1 MSKEKI
7 LFHSEE
13 IPFIL
18 KQKGEIRK
26 WIKSAIQAEKRVPGD
41 ISFIFCSDE
50 YLLNINIQYLDHD
63 TYTDIITFDNSEED
77 EMIEGDIF
85 ISIDRVKENAVQFNT
100 SEQDELH
107 RVIIHG
113 ILHLIGYTDK
123 DKSHKSQMTDKENHY
138 LQLRAF

>member
-18 KQKGEIRK
+18 KQKGEVRK
-26 WIKSAIQAEKRVPGD
+26 WIKNAILTEKKIPGD

-50 YLLNINIQYLDHD
+50 YLLNINVQYLDHD
-63 TYTDIITFDNSEED
+63 TYTDIITFDNSGKEGV
-77 EMIEGDIF
+77 IEGDIF
-85 ISIDRVKENAVQFNT
+85 ISIDRIKENAAQFNT
-100 SEQDELH
+100 SERDELH

-123 DKSHKSQMTDKENHY
+123 GRSHKSKMTEKENQY
-138 LQLRAF
+138 LRSRAF